1 MRFGCF
7 IGNVICFRLLVLVCF
22 AVLLG
27 TSMEQKSGGF
37 ENVVTT
43 KVKHSPLLPKSR
55 IFVYLPDFHKS
66 GGPAHFHQLHSNLN
80 QLGFDSYFYYV
91 NPHYV
96 DKHMK
101 NLTFFDPTALQGRDI
116 VVLPANWQTYMTKEE
131 ERQLQQSGARGVV
144 LVTGV
149 SYPQQ
154 ERLLS
159 LANYTQGWAVPFAH
173 SHYTHL
179 TYQLPWDAKKFI
191 LWAPVEPWV
200 IREYEKYEI
209 EKREH
214 KQPLKENHIAID
226 PDAKTGIM
234 LPDMANHTVLFN
246 LSRVEIIQLFK
257 RSKLIYDAYL
267 NGHEHMP
274 REAILF
280 DCLPVLTMAD
290 NGNDRVDF
298 PFSRKFLIDEL
309 NKKMGSGIMEGMLR
323 EYDNILPHFSI
334 FKKSVL
340 DRPKIFMNNIRST
353 FVSRRYQF
361 KIDAPTYINE
371 GYALIAALRILTS
384 FPLASVQISVGKG
397 GVLRFMRRGGRLT
410 KRLVELGLTDDFG
423 GKIYHS
429 LRVTGDDLS
438 PTNYFGIHGD
448 VLVYMQKPFYIYNAE
463 KFSEYVEDMLA
474 ANACDTS
481 FPTDSEEAFVEIKLV
496 RKDDKD
502 VSCTDVVGVDQTPL
516 SGFLLMEIFGAK
528 MNSAIVR
535 ELGERKQKDLCVD
548 ICSLSKLHTW
558 QSTGIFP
565 RVFQKGMNDRAA
577 DDSWY
582 ASSDIEGGI
591 FEEES
596 MLDLVD
602 YSAYPAP
609 YYGLCDEYCSF

>member
-1 MRFGCF
+1 MHFGFF
-7 IGNVICFRLLVLVCF
+7 IYYAIYCRLLVFVCF
-22 AVLLG
+22 AALLG
-27 TSMEQKSGGF
+27 TSTEHKSGGS

-43 KVKHSPLLPKSR
+43 KVKHSQILPLPR

-101 NLTFFDPTALQGRDI
+101 NLTFFDPTALQSRDI
-116 VVLPANWQTYMTKEE
+116 IVLPANWQTYMTKEE

-149 SYPQQ
+149 SYPQR
-154 ERLLS
+154 EELLS
-159 LANYTQGWAVPFAH
+159 LENYTQGWAVPFAH

-209 EKREH
+209 EKQDH

-226 PDAKTGIM
+226 PDAKVGIM
-234 LPDMANHTVLFN
+234 IPHWASHTVLFN

-298 PFSRKFLIDEL
+298 PFSRRFLIDEL
-309 NKKMGSGIMEGMLR
+309 DKGLSSDLMDGMLK
-323 EYDNILPHFSI
+323 EYDNILPHFSN

-340 DRPKIFMNNIRST
+340 DRPKTFMKNVRST
-353 FVSRRYQF
+353 FLSRRYQF
-361 KIDAPTYINE
+361 KINAPSYINE
-371 GYALIAALRILTS
+371 GYAWIAALRILTS
-384 FPLASVQISVGKG
+384 FPLASVQISVRKG

-410 KRLVELGLTDDFG
+410 KRLVELGLTDEFG
-423 GKIYHS
+423 GKIYHG
-429 LRVTGDDLS
+429 LRITGDDLS
-438 PTNYFGIHGD
+438 PTNIFGVHGD
-448 VLVYMQKPFYIYNAE
+448 VLVYMEKPFYIYNTE
-463 KFSEYVEDMLA
+463 RFSEYVEDMLVA
-474 ANACDTS
+474 KACDTF
-481 FPTDSEEAFVEIKLV
+481 FPTDTKEAFVEIKLV

-502 VSCTDVVGVDQTPL
+502 QSCTDVVGVDKTPL
-516 SGFLLMEIFGAK
+516 NGFLLMEVLGAK
-528 MNSAIVR
+528 KNSVIVR
-535 ELGERKQKDLCVD
+535 ELGERKQKDICFD
-548 ICSLSKLHTW
+548 ICSLSRLHTW

-565 RVFQKGMNDRAA
+565 RIFQKGMNFDA
-577 DDSWY
+577 D
-582 ASSDIEGGI
+582 
-591 FEEES
+591 
-596 MLDLVD
+596 
-602 YSAYPAP
+602 
-609 YYGLCDEYCSF
+609 